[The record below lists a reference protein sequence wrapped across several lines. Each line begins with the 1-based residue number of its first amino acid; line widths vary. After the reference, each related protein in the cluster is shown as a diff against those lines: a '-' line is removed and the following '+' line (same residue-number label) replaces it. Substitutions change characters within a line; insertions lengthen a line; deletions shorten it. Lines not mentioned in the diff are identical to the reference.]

1 MAVCQQQHPQSGNQ
15 ASPEG
20 IMAAQ
25 FRVHP
30 SAIQVIHA
38 PFGGQL
44 LQVPR
49 GFLSGRN
56 LEEED

>member
-1 MAVCQQQHPQSGNQ
+1 
-15 ASPEG
+15 
-20 IMAAQ
+20 MAAQ